1 MQQMV
6 KVLIDQAK
14 GDISNNT
21 KILGIAFRNG
31 TNEDLT
37 KYFKGALNRATVE
50 TMTGAFSY
58 DSTIN
63 G

>member
-6 KVLIDQAK
+6 KALIDQAK
-14 GDISNNT
+14 GDMSNIT
-21 KILGIAFRNG
+21 KPLGIAFRDG
-31 TNEDLT
+31 INEDLT
-37 KYFKGALNRATVE
+37 KYYKGVLNRATVE
-50 TMTGAFSY
+50 MMTGAFSY

>member
-6 KVLIDQAK
+6 KALIDQAK

-37 KYFKGALNRATVE
+37 KYFKSVLNRATVE
-50 TMTGAFSY
+50 MMTGAFSY